1 MSKSKKALVM
11 LSGGIDSSTCLYWA
25 KKKYSDVLAI
35 TFNYHGRIENEKRAT
50 AKLARRAA
58 VRNLFEINVP
68 FIKEYSD
75 FCTGSTFKNDCDRRL
90 SSYIPARNMIF
101 YSISAHYAEFLK
113 IKWIIGGHNSHDA
126 EFFRDATKGYIKKI
140 NSLLRQGRL
149 VSGNEPPVIL
159 LPLAD
164 MDRQKIIRLALE
176 IDVPLE
182 LTWSCH
188 NEGKTHCRECYSCT
202 QRLEAFRCL
211 GIKDPVF
218 S

>member
-25 KKKYSDVLAI
+25 KKKFSDVLAI
-35 TFNYHGRIENEKRAT
+35 TFNYHGRIENEKKAT
-50 AKLARRAA
+50 AELARRAA
-58 VRNLFEINVP
+58 VRSLLEVNVP

-75 FCTGSTFKNDCDRRL
+75 FYKSSIFKDDWDRRL

-101 YSISAHYAEFLK
+101 YSICAHYAEFLD
-113 IKWIIGGHNSHDA
+113 IKWIVGGHNSHDA

-140 NSLLRQGRL
+140 NSLLREGGL
-149 VSGNEPPVIL
+149 ISSNEPPVIL

-164 MDRQKIIRLALE
+164 MNRQKIIRLALE
-176 IDVPLE
+176 IEVPVE

-188 NEGKTHCRECYSCT
+188 NEGERHCRQCYSCS
-202 QRLEAFRCL
+202 QRLEAFSCL

>member
-1 MSKSKKALVM
+1 
-11 LSGGIDSSTCLYWA
+11 
-25 KKKYSDVLAI
+25 
-35 TFNYHGRIENEKRAT
+35 
-50 AKLARRAA
+50 
-58 VRNLFEINVP
+58 
-68 FIKEYSD
+68 
-75 FCTGSTFKNDCDRRL
+75 
-90 SSYIPARNMIF
+90 
-101 YSISAHYAEFLK
+101 
-113 IKWIIGGHNSHDA
+113 
-126 EFFRDATKGYIKKI
+126 
-140 NSLLRQGRL
+140 
-149 VSGNEPPVIL
+149 

-202 QRLEAFRCL
+202 QRLEAFHCL